1 MAAPTPIKAG
11 TRVEVVGKGVVGSVA
26 YIGQTVFS
34 SGKWIGVILDEPKGK
49 NNGTVQGKTYF
60 TCADNHGIFVR
71 QSQIAAMEDQS
82 GSTPAAATASGAS
95 PAAATTTPASANPN
109 RRSGIRPPL
118 GYMSKS
124 SESLEG
130 GDAPSK
136 VPRSKETTPDVE
148 KKSPQTSKSSGLS
161 KTASSSSI
169 APRTEQKEGGKLGA
183 SPKAVSPAV
192 SAEKLTSA
200 AAAPP
205 AVSVTKSPRRTS
217 EQVGEGSLSTSID
230 DKLAA
235 VHQQQ
240 ENEGLQAE
248 IKDLKEKLETLM
260 MKRAED
266 KARLKE
272 TEKMK
277 IQLQQLQE
285 YKTRMQE
292 THADLQRQL
301 QASKKKEE
309 DGRQDFEQ
317 YKDEMADVSES
328 MEMAALDKE
337 MAEEKAESL
346 QQELESSK
354 EKLEEMTLELE
365 LLRGEISEKGSD
377 GVAATFEMK
386 QLEQQNERMKEGLV
400 KMRDLLTSE
409 KQERQQLEKRSDK
422 QQTEI
427 SGLQRDKERFSSQV
441 AELQNQVIELKEQVD
456 AALGA
461 EEMVEKLTER
471 NLQLEEKIEA
481 MEEEKNDLE
490 ALNEMNEELQ
500 ENARETELELREERD
515 NALVCISEGQRKVDA
530 MQETVHDYET
540 TLNKFRGLVA
550 QLQEANKE
558 LRSKQLESE
567 TKAETPSIE
576 LFDFKA
582 KFAESKAFAKT
593 IDMELRKLEVLQATS
608 HVKMLMSFMPDSYL
622 GRGGDHDA
630 VSVLLMVPRV
640 INKAELLASQVKEKF
655 EVVEKLE
662 RDHVLKGAK
671 AEQCSFA
678 NHLVLQLASLQTTMH
693 QYESALNNCGVDLFL
708 KVGTLLPEMA
718 AHEKTLDHYIEML
731 RKDQLDET
739 ISLDMLDKSIAFF
752 QQLYTV
758 HLASERVDCTNLM
771 CDAVRS
777 VLSACDC
784 VNTDISRLKILLLT
798 GEEQSEFS
806 ILMRDLETCNND
818 TRMCARKI
826 KRRLPQDGSAMATPL
841 KFPKEI
847 QELLVDCCMNVTRV
861 SRSLQ
866 AVAGG
871 AMNQASIM
879 TGGKLVELEN
889 LKDKE
894 GLLAGKMEELA
905 YEAVNKVYAKE
916 DSGPYECLRLSFGSV
931 VGTMNKLA
939 NAMENG
945 EFDFDGTHDKKALAP
960 VRVRADVMRGH
971 YGDVEL
977 MKNKLDMKEDEVKE
991 IKRLMKI
998 KQEEISEQQVR
1009 VGLIERKL
1017 ENSNREADE
1026 RVDKIQRKLDEASMQ
1041 FKKKEKEFEE
1051 TYDTLQGE
1059 IDNLEQEKTELKER
1073 LRVLSKKTLLEGLT
1087 RQSSSHG
1094 GGGGQSP
1101 SPVGSITG
1109 STSSLTDAPQ
1119 IVQQM
1124 ESLKEALT
1132 YVKRENVRL
1141 KGEKMKRQLS
1151 CLPPLRLP
1159 LKPTGLGSRTGHVGL
1174 TELPDSVQGKLELNT
1189 LASKT
1194 GKLLVEANKL
1204 SACPRVVDITKRK
1217 PGNAPVTDSR
1227 SPTQQLVSRTAQLAA
1242 LDRQATEL
1250 QVLVTTLL
1258 AANRTGGQVRTD
1270 FSTFPTPQFAKML
1283 FEKNG
1288 ESLKVGRVRVPC
1300 AGGAGETIPI
1310 NIQPDQLHTIHA
1322 RFFS

>member
-1 MAAPTPIKAG
+1 MAAQTPIKVG
-11 TRVEVVGKGVVGSVA
+11 TRVEVVGKGVIGTVA

-71 QSQIAAMEDQS
+71 QSQIAALEDQS
-82 GSTPAAATASGAS
+82 GSTPAAA
-95 PAAATTTPASANPN
+95 AAAGSTPSTATTSAAANPN
-109 RRSGIRPPL
+109 RRSGIRPPS

-124 SESLEG
+124 TESLEG
-130 GDAPSK
+130 APQGGDNSSRL
-136 VPRSKETTPDVE
+136 PRSKEATPEGE
-148 KKSPQTSKSSGLS
+148 KKTLPTPKPSGLP
-161 KTASSSSI
+161 KPAGASASI
-169 APRTEQKEGGKLGA
+169 PTVSVAAAVEQKET
-183 SPKAVSPAV
+183 KAGSKVSPSV
-192 SAEKLTSA
+192 SSEKLTSA
-200 AAAPP
+200 ATTPSSGA
-205 AVSVTKSPRRTS
+205 KSPRRPS
-217 EQVGEGSLSTSID
+217 EQMGDSSLSTSID
-230 DKLAA
+230 EKLAA
-235 VHQQQ
+235 VQQQ
-240 ENEGLQAE
+240 QVNEGLQAE

-260 MKRAED
+260 MRRTED
-266 KARLKE
+266 KAKLKE
-272 TEKMK
+272 MEKMK

-285 YKTRMQE
+285 YKSRMQE
-292 THADLQRQL
+292 THADLQREL
-301 QASKKKEE
+301 QTSKKKE
-309 DGRQDFEQ
+309 DDLRQEFEQ

-337 MAEEKAESL
+337 MAEEKAETL
-346 QQELESSK
+346 QQELESNK

-400 KMRDLLTSE
+400 KMRDLLTTE
-409 KQERQQLEKRSDK
+409 KQERQQLEKRCDK

-427 SGLQRDKERFSSQV
+427 IGLQREKERFTSQV
-441 AELQNQVIELKEQVD
+441 SELQNQVIELKEQVD

-461 EEMVEKLTER
+461 EEMVEKLTDR
-471 NLQLEEKIEA
+471 NLLLEEKIEA
-481 MEEEKNDLE
+481 LEEEKNDLE

-515 NALVCISEGQRKVDA
+515 NALVRFSEAQRKMDA
-530 MQETVHDYET
+530 MQETVADYET

-582 KFAESKAFAKT
+582 KFAETKAFAKT

-608 HVKMLMSFMPDSYL
+608 HVKMLLSFMPDTFL

-662 RDHVLKGAK
+662 RDHVLKGSK

-678 NHLVLQLASLQTTMH
+678 NHLVLQLASMQTSMH

-739 ISLDMLDKSIAFF
+739 VSLEMLGKSIGFF

-784 VNTDISRLKILLLT
+784 VNIDISRLKILLLT

-806 ILMRDLETCNND
+806 ILLRDLETCNND

-826 KRRLPQDGSAMATPL
+826 KRRLPQEGSAMATPL
-841 KFPKEI
+841 KFSKEI
-847 QELLVDCCMNVTRV
+847 QDLLVDCCTNVRRV
-861 SRSLQ
+861 AHTLQ
-866 AVAGG
+866 AVAQGG
-871 AMNQASIM
+871 MNQASIM
-879 TGGKLVELEN
+879 T
-889 LKDKE
+889 DKE

-916 DSGPYECLRLSFGSV
+916 DAGPYECLRLSFGTV

-960 VRVRADVMRGH
+960 VRLRAEAMRSH
-971 YGDVEL
+971 FGDVEV
-977 MKNKLDMKEDEVKE
+977 MKNKLDLKDEEIKEV
-991 IKRLMKI
+991 KRLMKI

-1009 VGLIERKL
+1009 VGLIEKKL
-1017 ENSNREADE
+1017 ENANKEADE
-1026 RVDKIQRKLDEASMQ
+1026 RVDKIQRKLDEASVQ

-1087 RQSSSHG
+1087 RQSSGHTA
-1094 GGGGQSP
+1094 GGQSP
-1101 SPVGSITG
+1101 SPVGSMHG
-1109 STSSLTDAPQ
+1109 STSSLSDAPH

-1124 ESLKEALT
+1124 ESLKEALI
-1132 YVKRENVRL
+1132 YVKHENVRL

-1151 CLPPLRLP
+1151 TLPPLRLP

-1174 TELPDSVQGKLELNT
+1174 AELPDTVPGKLELNT

-1204 SACPRVVDITKRK
+1204 STCPRVVDITKRK
-1217 PGNAPVTDSR
+1217 PGSAPVTDTR
-1227 SPTQQLVSRTAQLAA
+1227 SPTQQLVTRTAQLAT

-1250 QVLVTTLL
+1250 QVQVTTLL

-1283 FEKNG
+1283 YEKNG

-1300 AGGAGETIPI
+1300 AGGKGETIPI